1 MVIGDRDETAFRRYA
16 VQLLLRN
23 LETHAHLFQ
32 DMSGKRRAFRVAELG
47 VDPVHFVEFQ

>member
-1 MVIGDRDETAFRRYA
+1 MVGDRYETSFRRDA

-23 LETHAHLFQ
+23 LETHAHFFQ
-32 DMSGKRRAFRVAELG
+32 DMGGKRRAFRVAELG

>member
-1 MVIGDRDETAFRRYA
+1 MVVGNRDEAALRRDA

-23 LETHAHLFQ
+23 LEGHTHLFQ
-32 DMSGKRRAFRVAELG
+32 DIGGKRRAFRVTELG